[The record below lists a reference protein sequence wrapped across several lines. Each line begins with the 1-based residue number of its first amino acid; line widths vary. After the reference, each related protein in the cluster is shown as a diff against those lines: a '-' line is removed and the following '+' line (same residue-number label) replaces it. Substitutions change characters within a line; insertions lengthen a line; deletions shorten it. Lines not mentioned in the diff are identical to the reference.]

1 MRVSVF
7 FIFMFLCA
15 VVTNTAH
22 AGDRA
27 YYVGLVEL
35 GIDAASPET
44 VSHYVALK
52 SALLGCDSTEA
63 ACMRNH
69 TNEDRAMETESNIAL
84 RQLPGAI
91 TNDVV
96 EGVIANRAASRRA
109 FAAATSDTDLDGIL
123 VVKMNARGVMHVY
136 TLRRNGTIWAHT
148 RYRPSATGPIR
159 ANVRSV
165 MLPIQQAFVP

>member
-1 MRVSVF
+1 MRAFVCVLVLG
-7 FIFMFLCA
+7 LCGA
-15 VVTNTAH
+15 VASTAY

-27 YYVGLVEL
+27 YYIGVVEL
-35 GIDAASPET
+35 GRDSSAD
-44 VSHYVALK
+44 VGVHYGAFM
-52 SALLGCDSTEA
+52 SALLGCDSTDA
-63 ACMRNH
+63 ACVRNH

-84 RQLPGAI
+84 RQLPSAI

-96 EGVIANRAASRRA
+96 EGVIANRAASQRA
-109 FAAATSDTDLDGIL
+109 FAAAARDTDLDGIL

-148 RYRPSATGPIR
+148 RYRPSTTAPSR
-159 ANVRSV
+159 AIVRSV